1 VVTLGSLI
9 RFRPARSR
17 PEVGLWTSGGYLVEV
32 NSKSLENEQYL
43 SQSNRIT
50 AVVVMV
56 IGALGVADILVE
68 WRTLGGLVAGCV
80 IGLVVLAAY
89 AGLFR
94 PSVTLRPENLLIR
107 NHIRDHV
114 VPWNKITDVDVTDI
128 LRIHTEDRRLRC
140 PGVQLVM
147 RDIRKQRAGGRK
159 LKAENSMSRAEFVVD
174 RIDYHVNLYGGTG
187 APDAEIVTTWA
198 RPELAI
204 AAVLAVVALVAQFLR

>member
-1 VVTLGSLI
+1 
-9 RFRPARSR
+9 
-17 PEVGLWTSGGYLVEV
+17 V

-56 IGALGVADILVE
+56 IGALGVVDILVE
-68 WRTLGGLVAGCV
+68 WRTAGGLLAGCV
-80 IGLVVLAAY
+80 IGLVVLGAY
-89 AGLFR
+89 VGLFR
-94 PSVTLRPENLLIR
+94 PSVTLRPESLLIR
-107 NHIRDHV
+107 NHLRDHV
-114 VPWNKITDVDVTDI
+114 VPWNKITEVDVTDI

-174 RIDYHVNLYGGTG
+174 RVDHHVNLYGGTG
-187 APDAEIVTTWA
+187 SADTEIVTSWA
-198 RPELAI
+198 RPELTI
-204 AAVLAVVALVAQFLR
+204 AAVLAIVAVVAQFLR